1 MANLRELKKDIN
13 NLVYELISD
22 CLIYSGLHP
31 DDKKEKIEAILS
43 EAVNLRNDLIARTN
57 NPSDKAEPKAV
68 RSHYRMIKN
77 DLLTGVDTLFEKLS
91 SLSDKK

>member
-31 DDKKEKIEAILS
+31 DDKKEKVTAILS
-43 EAVNLRNDLIARTN
+43 EAVNLRNDLIARIN
-57 NPSDKAEPKAV
+57 NPSDKADPKAV
-68 RSHYRMIKN
+68 RAHYRMVKS
-77 DLLTGVDTLFEKLS
+77 DLLAGVDTLFGKLS
-91 SLSDKK
+91 SLSGKK